1 MSAKRPWWPRIAA
14 ATVVVGT
21 LAYVAW
27 GGIGDSLVYYLTPTE
42 LLAKGS
48 AVQGAPL
55 RLGGTVQ
62 PGTMHWDATT
72 RELHFRL
79 QDAAHTVDV
88 VSVGLPPEMFTE
100 GIGAVVEGVYTADG
114 VFHCHNLMVKHS
126 NVYRARQEH
135 KA

>member
-1 MSAKRPWWPRIAA
+1 
-14 ATVVVGT
+14 
-21 LAYVAW
+21 
-27 GGIGDSLVYYLTPTE
+27 
-42 LLAKGS
+42 
-48 AVQGAPL
+48 
-55 RLGGTVQ
+55 
-62 PGTMHWDATT
+62 MHWDATT